1 MAAIGFKVAKCKDCY
16 KCVRICPVKAIHI
29 KNERVRYEAK
39 ECILCGQCLE
49 ACPQD
54 AIVYVSDLNKVKQ
67 FLLNN
72 EKIVVSLDPAYLGL
86 LGNQES
92 GPGKL
97 RTALHKMGFAH
108 IRETAEAATY
118 VTKEYER
125 LIQEGEMDNII
136 TSSCTAVNEFVE
148 NYYPDM
154 IPYMAPVV
162 SPMTA
167 HGMMLK
173 EEYGPDVKVVYIGS
187 CSARGKEA
195 VRERCRGKYVDAIL
209 DFQELPRLFKQF
221 GIDQDAC
228 EPSPME
234 GPNPKISSLYG
245 ISGGILTAIATHG
258 KFGKYDHLSV
268 DGIEDVQELFECIRK
283 GELTNCFIEVSACVG
298 GCINGPLTGGRK
310 SDRFK
315 ARIYANR
322 KISREFPEDVGELGD
337 KLCLKRD
344 FRKTTKPIYQPTE
357 EEIQE
362 ALRKDGKASPEKQ
375 LNCGACGYKTC
386 RDKAIALCQ
395 NKDQLNLCM
404 PYKYQRVSSIS
415 DVILSVST
423 NLIITVDDQLRIIQF
438 NEAAERMFNLP
449 AKDAIGMKL
458 GKLFNSEYYEKVLNE
473 KRSILNKKIEYPKYG
488 LITIQNIIYIEELNC
503 ALGIIRNITM
513 EEKLHRQHDRMRMEA
528 MEIAQKV
535 IDKQMMVAQEIAGL
549 LGETTAETKV
559 TLTKMRDSIFYDG
572 EIDYE

>member
-29 KNERVRYEAK
+29 KNEHVRYEAK
-39 ECILCGQCLE
+39 ECIACGQCLE

-67 FLLNN
+67 FMLNG
-72 EKIVVSLDPAYLGL
+72 EKIVASLDPAYLGL
-86 LGNQES
+86 LGNPKH
-92 GPGKL
+92 GPGKF
-97 RTALHKMGFAH
+97 RTALHRLGFTY

-118 VTKEYER
+118 ITKTYER
-125 LIQEGEMDNII
+125 LIEEGQMKNII
-136 TSSCTAVNEFVE
+136 TSSCTAVNELVE
-148 NYYPDM
+148 RYYPDM

-173 EEYGPDVKVVYIGS
+173 EEYGKDVKVVYIGS
-187 CSARGKEA
+187 CAARGKEA

-209 DFQELPRLFKQF
+209 DFQELPRWFKQA
-221 GIDQDAC
+221 GIEVKDC

-234 GPNPKISSLYG
+234 GPDPKISSLYG
-245 ISGGILTAIATHG
+245 ISGGILTALATHKG
-258 KFGKYDHLSV
+258 FGKYDRLSV
-268 DGIEDVQELFECIRK
+268 DGIEHVRELFECLRK
-283 GELTNCFIEVSACVG
+283 DEIKNCFIEVSACEG
-298 GCINGPLTGGRK
+298 GCINGPLTGGRR

-315 ARIYANR
+315 ARIYANQ
-322 KISREFPEDVGELGD
+322 KITRELPEEMDSCKEQMSF
-337 KLCLKRD
+337 KRE
-344 FRKTTKPIYQPTE
+344 FRKTSKPIYMPTE

-362 ALRKDGKASPEKQ
+362 ALRKDGKASVEKQ

-395 NKDQLNLCM
+395 NKDQLNLCI
-404 PYKYQRVSSIS
+404 PYQYQRVSSIS

-438 NEAAERMFNLP
+438 NNAAESMFNLP
-449 AKDAIGMKL
+449 ADKAIGKSL
-458 GKLFNSEYYEKVLNE
+458 SKLFNPEYYEKVLKE
-473 KRSILNKKIEYPKYG
+473 KRSILNKKVEYEEYG
-488 LITIQNIIYIEELNC
+488 LVTIQNIIYIEELNC
-503 ALGIIRNITM
+503 ALGIIRNVTM
-513 EEKLHRQHDRMRMEA
+513 EEKMRRKHDHMRREA
-528 MEIAQKV
+528 MEIAQQV

-572 EIDYE
+572 DDRL

>member
-221 GIDQDAC
+221 GIDQDVC

-395 NKDQLNLCM
+395 NKDQLNLCI

>member
-395 NKDQLNLCM
+395 NKDQLNLCI
-404 PYKYQRVSSIS
+404 PYKYQRVSSIYE
-415 DVILSVST
+415 VILSVST

-438 NEAAERMFNLP
+438 YEAAERMFNLP

-458 GKLFNSEYYEKVLNE
+458 VKLFNSEYYEKVLNE

>member
-395 NKDQLNLCM
+395 NKDQLNLCI

>member
-344 FRKTTKPIYQPTE
+344 FRKTTKPIYQ
-357 EEIQE
+357 Q
-362 ALRKDGKASPEKQ
+362 KQ
-375 LNCGACGYKTC
+375 STSSAMAA
-386 RDKAIALCQ
+386 RAVPA
-395 NKDQLNLCM
+395 QL
-404 PYKYQRVSSIS
+404 
-415 DVILSVST
+415 
-423 NLIITVDDQLRIIQF
+423 
-438 NEAAERMFNLP
+438 
-449 AKDAIGMKL
+449 
-458 GKLFNSEYYEKVLNE
+458 
-473 KRSILNKKIEYPKYG
+473 
-488 LITIQNIIYIEELNC
+488 
-503 ALGIIRNITM
+503 
-513 EEKLHRQHDRMRMEA
+513 
-528 MEIAQKV
+528 
-535 IDKQMMVAQEIAGL
+535 
-549 LGETTAETKV
+549 
-559 TLTKMRDSIFYDG
+559 
-572 EIDYE
+572 

>member
-395 NKDQLNLCM
+395 NKDQLNLCI

-535 IDKQMMVAQEIAGL
+535 IDKQMMVDQEIAGL